1 MKKTLLFSTILT
13 LLCTGKQIQAQQ
25 RYLNDVFSSV
35 TVTNDITY
43 GQNKTVISGSPV
55 LTDLKMDV
63 YEPSGDT
70 ASVRPL
76 VLVLHTGSFLPA
88 VMNGQPT
95 GGRKDSAVV
104 EMCTRFAKKGYVA
117 AAVSYR
123 LGWNPLSSQQ
133 EVRTGTLINAAYRGV
148 QDAHTCV
155 RYFNMEAVTNG
166 NPFKIDTNNVVVG
179 GLGTGG
185 YLALG
190 YAYFLPNLILIL
202 LYLAIFRDL

>member
-1 MKKTLLFSTILT
+1 
-13 LLCTGKQIQAQQ
+13 
-25 RYLNDVFSSV
+25 
-35 TVTNDITY
+35 
-43 GQNKTVISGSPV
+43 
-55 LTDLKMDV
+55 MDV

-123 LGWNPLSSQQ
+123 LGWN
-133 EVRTGTLINAAYRGV
+133 
-148 QDAHTCV
+148 
-155 RYFNMEAVTNG
+155 
-166 NPFKIDTNNVVVG
+166 
-179 GLGTGG
+179 
-185 YLALG
+185 
-190 YAYFLPNLILIL
+190 
-202 LYLAIFRDL
+202 